1 MNTRRRSTSFSPPVK
16 NSSIV
21 SETQLKVLEKHF
33 ERGQFVDANSAEKL
47 SKDLKMPVKQIKA
60 WFTKMRR
67 KSKCFKK
74 TATSDKEMYSIH
86 GSDALYAVKQ
96 PRVPVLVDM
105 GTLKAIKNSI
115 ESCEIVLDGD
125 DEEDENIR
133 SINDIDENVDIS
145 TLNTSTLLKVN
156 ASMAEI
162 ASQMVIEEDNTPLIK
177 QCTTTNG
184 YIETLLERIEQLEDS
199 IKEKEGEVYFMKKD
213 MDKVQ
218 ETLDSKEAVL
228 NTIQKSIPKVVS
240 DHKKALQDKDAEILK
255 WKTKSDEIKMEL
267 DKLQEK
273 YQVDPEGN
281 GDRTEEV
288 EQLVSTIAEK
298 DRLIEDL
305 RGCNVK
311 QQTDDQQP
319 SSYDLTDLREKVSA
333 LETDVSLKADEL
345 HVLKFKLRQ
354 HENSWRVTRDLEE
367 RLESSKQQVAV
378 LQEKNDVS
386 SQKIA
391 DLELDVFSKSA
402 EIRSLS
408 DIVTRL
414 NTKLK
419 ESNQS
424 NHAMDLSGCAKDES
438 VATEVDHPLD
448 ISSRGSEGSS
458 LSFNHSVV
466 EELFSDILNTF

>member
-21 SETQLKVLEKHF
+21 SENQLKVLEKHF
-33 ERGQFVDANSAEKL
+33 ERGQFVDASSAEKL

-255 WKTKSDEIKMEL
+255 WKSRSDEMKIAL
-267 DKLQEK
+267 DKIQEK
-273 YQVDPEGN
+273 DQINLDGIE
-281 GDRTEEV
+281 DRAKEV
-288 EQLVSTIAEK
+288 EHLVSTIAEK

-305 RGCNVK
+305 RGCNAK

-319 SSYDLTDLREKVSA
+319 SSSDLSALREKVSA
-333 LETDVSLKADEL
+333 LETDVSLKDDEL

-354 HENSWRVTRDLEE
+354 HENGWQVTRDLEE
-367 RLESSKQQVAV
+367 KLESSKQQVLV
-378 LQEKNDVS
+378 LQQKNDES
-386 SQKIA
+386 SRKIA

-402 EIRSLS
+402 EIKSLS

-419 ESNQS
+419 ESN
-424 NHAMDLSGCAKDES
+424 HAMDLSGCSKEEV
-438 VATEVDHPLD
+438 VATEVDHPQD
-448 ISSRGSEGSS
+448 ISRGSEGSS

>member
-21 SETQLKVLEKHF
+21 SENQLKVLEKHF

-199 IKEKEGEVYFMKKD
+199 IKEKEGEVNYAWITAD
-213 MDKVQ
+213 DPQ
-218 ETLDSKEAVL
+218 ILE
-228 NTIQKSIPKVVS
+228 QY
-240 DHKKALQDKDAEILK
+240 AEILK
-255 WKTKSDEIKMEL
+255 FFMRE
-267 DKLQEK
+267 
-273 YQVDPEGN
+273 
-281 GDRTEEV
+281 
-288 EQLVSTIAEK
+288 A
-298 DRLIEDL
+298 
-305 RGCNVK
+305 RG
-311 QQTDDQQP
+311 
-319 SSYDLTDLREKVSA
+319 
-333 LETDVSLKADEL
+333 
-345 HVLKFKLRQ
+345 
-354 HENSWRVTRDLEE
+354 
-367 RLESSKQQVAV
+367 
-378 LQEKNDVS
+378 
-386 SQKIA
+386 
-391 DLELDVFSKSA
+391 
-402 EIRSLS
+402 
-408 DIVTRL
+408 
-414 NTKLK
+414 
-419 ESNQS
+419 
-424 NHAMDLSGCAKDES
+424 
-438 VATEVDHPLD
+438 
-448 ISSRGSEGSS
+448 
-458 LSFNHSVV
+458 
-466 EELFSDILNTF
+466 

>member
-16 NSSIV
+16 NSSTV
-21 SETQLKVLEKHF
+21 SENQLKVLEKHF
-33 ERGQFVDANSAEKL
+33 ERGQFVDASSAEKL

-255 WKTKSDEIKMEL
+255 WKSRSDEMKIAL
-267 DKLQEK
+267 DKIQEK
-273 YQVDPEGN
+273 DQINLDGIE
-281 GDRTEEV
+281 DRAKEV
-288 EQLVSTIAEK
+288 EHLVSTIAEK
-298 DRLIEDL
+298 EQLIEDL
-305 RGCNVK
+305 RGCNAK

-319 SSYDLTDLREKVSA
+319 SSSDLTALREKVSA
-333 LETDVSLKADEL
+333 LETDVSLKDDEL

-354 HENSWRVTRDLEE
+354 HENGWRVTRDLEE
-367 RLESSKQQVAV
+367 KLESSKQQVTV
-378 LQEKNDVS
+378 LQQKNDES

-402 EIRSLS
+402 EIKSLS

-419 ESNQS
+419 ESN
-424 NHAMDLSGCAKDES
+424 HAMDLSGCSKEEV

-448 ISSRGSEGSS
+448 ISRGSEGSS

>member
-21 SETQLKVLEKHF
+21 SENQLKVLEKHF
-33 ERGQFVDANSAEKL
+33 ERGQFVDASSAEKL

-74 TATSDKEMYSIH
+74 TATIEKEMYSIH

-162 ASQMVIEEDNTPLIK
+162 ASQVVIEEDNTPLIK

-305 RGCNVK
+305 RGCNAK

-319 SSYDLTDLREKVSA
+319 SSSDLTALREKVSA
-333 LETDVSLKADEL
+333 LETDVSLKDDEL
-345 HVLKFKLRQ
+345 HMLKFKLRQ
-354 HENSWRVTRDLEE
+354 HENGWQVTRDLEE
-367 RLESSKQQVAV
+367 KLESSKQQVLV
-378 LQEKNDVS
+378 LQQKNDES

-402 EIRSLS
+402 EIKSLS

-419 ESNQS
+419 ESN
-424 NHAMDLSGCAKDES
+424 HAMDLSGCSKEEV
-438 VATEVDHPLD
+438 VATEVDHPQD
-448 ISSRGSEGSS
+448 ISRGSEGSS

-466 EELFSDILNTF
+466 EELFSDILSTF

>member
-16 NSSIV
+16 NSSTV
-21 SETQLKVLEKHF
+21 SENQLKVLEKHF

-47 SKDLKMPVKQIKA
+47 SRDLKMPVKQIKA

-255 WKTKSDEIKMEL
+255 WKSRSDEMKIAL
-267 DKLQEK
+267 DKIQEK
-273 YQVDPEGN
+273 DQINLDGIE
-281 GDRTEEV
+281 DRAKEV
-288 EQLVSTIAEK
+288 EHLVSTIAEK
-298 DRLIEDL
+298 EQLIEDL
-305 RGCNVK
+305 RGCNAK

-319 SSYDLTDLREKVSA
+319 SSSDLTALREKVSA
-333 LETDVSLKADEL
+333 LETDVSLKDDEL
-345 HVLKFKLRQ
+345 HLLKFKLRQ
-354 HENSWRVTRDLEE
+354 HENGWRVTRDLEE
-367 RLESSKQQVAV
+367 KLESSKQQVTV
-378 LQEKNDVS
+378 LQQKNDES
-386 SQKIA
+386 SRKIA

-402 EIRSLS
+402 EIKSLS

-419 ESNQS
+419 ESN
-424 NHAMDLSGCAKDES
+424 HAMDLSGCSKEEV
-438 VATEVDHPLD
+438 VATEVDHPQD
-448 ISSRGSEGSS
+448 ISRGSEGSS

>member
-16 NSSIV
+16 NSSTV
-21 SETQLKVLEKHF
+21 SENQLKVLERHF
-33 ERGQFVDANSAEKL
+33 ERGQFVDASSAEKL

-67 KSKCFKK
+67 KSKCIKK

-133 SINDIDENVDIS
+133 NINDIDENVDIS

-255 WKTKSDEIKMEL
+255 WKSRSDEMKIAL
-267 DKLQEK
+267 DKIQEK
-273 YQVDPEGN
+273 DQINLDGIE
-281 GDRTEEV
+281 DRAKEV
-288 EQLVSTIAEK
+288 EHLVSTIAEK
-298 DRLIEDL
+298 EQLIEDL
-305 RGCNVK
+305 RGCNAK
-311 QQTDDQQP
+311 QQTDEQP
-319 SSYDLTDLREKVSA
+319 SSSDLTALREKVSA
-333 LETDVSLKADEL
+333 LETDVSLKDDEL
-345 HVLKFKLRQ
+345 HLLKFKLRQ
-354 HENSWRVTRDLEE
+354 HENGWRVTRDLEE
-367 RLESSKQQVAV
+367 KLESSKQQVTV
-378 LQEKNDVS
+378 LQQKNDES

-402 EIRSLS
+402 EIKSLS

-419 ESNQS
+419 ESN
-424 NHAMDLSGCAKDES
+424 HAMDLSGCSKEDV
-438 VATEVDHPLD
+438 VATEVDHPQD
-448 ISSRGSEGSS
+448 ISRGSEGSS

>member
-16 NSSIV
+16 NSSTV
-21 SETQLKVLEKHF
+21 SENQLKVLERHF
-33 ERGQFVDANSAEKL
+33 ERGQFVDASSAEKL

-133 SINDIDENVDIS
+133 NINDIDENVDIS

-255 WKTKSDEIKMEL
+255 WKSRSDEMKIAL
-267 DKLQEK
+267 DKIQEK
-273 YQVDPEGN
+273 DQINLDGIE
-281 GDRTEEV
+281 DRAKEV
-288 EQLVSTIAEK
+288 EHLVSTIAEK
-298 DRLIEDL
+298 EQLIEDL
-305 RGCNVK
+305 RGCNDK
-311 QQTDDQQP
+311 QQTDEQP
-319 SSYDLTDLREKVSA
+319 SSSDLTALREKVSA
-333 LETDVSLKADEL
+333 LETDVSLKDDEL
-345 HVLKFKLRQ
+345 HLLKFKLRQ
-354 HENSWRVTRDLEE
+354 HENGWRVTRDLEDK
-367 RLESSKQQVAV
+367 LESSKQQVTV
-378 LQEKNDVS
+378 LQQKNDES

-402 EIRSLS
+402 EIKSLS

-419 ESNQS
+419 ESN
-424 NHAMDLSGCAKDES
+424 HAMDLSGCSKEEV

-448 ISSRGSEGSS
+448 ISRGSEGSS